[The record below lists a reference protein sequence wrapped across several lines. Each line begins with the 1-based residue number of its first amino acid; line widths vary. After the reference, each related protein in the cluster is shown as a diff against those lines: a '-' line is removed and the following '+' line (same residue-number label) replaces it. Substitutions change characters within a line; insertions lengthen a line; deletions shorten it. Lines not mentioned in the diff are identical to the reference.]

1 MTNHTTHAT
10 ISVTVDVVLFC
21 MYNTTLHILL
31 IERKYPPY
39 AGAWAIPGGF
49 VDADESLAH
58 AARRE
63 LFEETNVSD
72 VYIEQFYTFGDPGR
86 DPRRQSVSVAHI
98 GLCRTPPQLATS
110 DETPQVQWHP
120 LTQLPPVLAF
130 DHHQIIAM
138 AWSRLQA
145 QLESTTIA
153 FELLPTQFTIADVHH
168 VYQQILGESLD
179 FATFQRALTA
189 TGALIPAPDQ
199 APHHFCLKHNLGND
213 QFVFRWRDAR
223 HPIA

>member
-31 IERKYPPY
+31 IERKYPPF
-39 AGAWAIPGGF
+39 AGAWALPGGF
-49 VDADESLAH
+49 VDADETLAQ

-98 GLCRTPPQLATS
+98 GLCRTPPPLATS

-120 LTQLPPVLAF
+120 IAQLPAMLAF

-145 QLESTTIA
+145 KLESTTIA
-153 FELLPTQFTIADVHH
+153 FELLPTQFTIADIHH

-179 FATFQRALTA
+179 FVTFQRAVHA
-189 TGALIPAPDQ
+189 TEALIPTHAE
-199 APHHFCLKHNLGND
+199 APHHYCLKPDLGD
-213 QFVFRWRDAR
+213 GQFVLRWRDTR